1 MTKKAKKLFDFLKK
15 YIEKNGIAPSFEE
28 MKAHMELKSKASI
41 FQYLEYLENSG
52 NITRDKIK
60 SRSIRINN
68 LIPYFN
74 EISAGIPL
82 NTSSD
87 NIEYIQINDLLK
99 NKDSNCFA
107 CKVNGNSMESF
118 GIFNNDIVIIDKNTS
133 YNSKNI
139 YAVEI
144 DNNEITLKKIK
155 LIDNYIIIEGDKNNY
170 QSSKY
175 NKDRIK
181 IIGKMVNLVR
191 SY

>member
-99 NKDSNCFA
+99 NKNSNCFA

-139 YAVEI
+139 YAIEI

-181 IIGKMVNLVR
+181 IIGKMINLVR

>member
-82 NTSSD
+82 NISSD

-99 NKDSNCFA
+99 NKDTNCFA

-118 GIFNNDIVIIDKNTS
+118 GIFNNDIVIIDKDTS
-133 YNSKNI
+133 YNSKHI
-139 YAVEI
+139 YAVQI
-144 DNNEITLKKIK
+144 DNSEITLKKIK
-155 LIDNYIIIEGDKNNY
+155 LIDNHIIIEGDINNY
-170 QSSKY
+170 QPSKY

-181 IIGKMVNLVR
+181 IIGKMINLVR

>member
-181 IIGKMVNLVR
+181 IIGKMINLVR
-191 SY
+191 NY

>member
-52 NITRDKIK
+52 SITRDKIK
-60 SRSIRINN
+60 SRSIKINN

-139 YAVEI
+139 YAIEI

-175 NKDRIK
+175 
-181 IIGKMVNLVR
+181 
-191 SY
+191 

>member
-28 MKAHMELKSKASI
+28 MKAHIELKSKASI

-133 YNSKNI
+133 YNSKHI

-181 IIGKMVNLVR
+181 IIGKMINLVR

>member
-155 LIDNYIIIEGDKNNY
+155 IIDNYIIIEGDKNNY

-181 IIGKMVNLVR
+181 IIGKMINLVR

>member
-82 NTSSD
+82 NTNSD
-87 NIEYIQINDLLK
+87 NIEYIQINDLFK
-99 NKDSNCFA
+99 NKNSNCFA

-181 IIGKMVNLVR
+181 IIGKMINLVR

>member
-1 MTKKAKKLFDFLKK
+1 
-15 YIEKNGIAPSFEE
+15 

-181 IIGKMVNLVR
+181 IIGKMINLVR

>member
-28 MKAHMELKSKASI
+28 MKAHMELKSKSSI

-139 YAVEI
+139 YAIEI
-144 DNNEITLKKIK
+144 YNNEITLKKIK

-181 IIGKMVNLVR
+181 IIGKMINLVR

>member
-133 YNSKNI
+133 YNSKHI

-155 LIDNYIIIEGDKNNY
+155 LIDNCIIIEGDKNNY

-181 IIGKMVNLVR
+181 IIGKMINLVR

>member
-175 NKDRIK
+175 HKDRIK
-181 IIGKMVNLVR
+181 IIGKMIKLVR

>member
-133 YNSKNI
+133 YNSKDI

-181 IIGKMVNLVR
+181 IIGKMINLVR

>member
-52 NITRDKIK
+52 KITRDKIK

-181 IIGKMVNLVR
+181 IIGKMINLVR

>member
-28 MKAHMELKSKASI
+28 MKTHMELKSKSSI

-82 NTSSD
+82 NTSTD

-99 NKDSNCFA
+99 NKDTNCFA

-118 GIFNNDIVIIDKNTS
+118 GIFNNDIVIIDKDTS
-133 YNSKNI
+133 YNSKHI
-139 YAVEI
+139 YAVQI
-144 DNNEITLKKIK
+144 DNSEITLKKIK
-155 LIDNYIIIEGDKNNY
+155 LIDNHIIIEGDINNY
-170 QSSKY
+170 QPSKY

-181 IIGKMVNLVR
+181 IIGKMINLVR

>member
-99 NKDSNCFA
+99 NKNSNCFA

-181 IIGKMVNLVR
+181 IIGKMINLVR
-191 SY
+191 NY

>member
-60 SRSIRINN
+60 SRSIRIND

-133 YNSKNI
+133 YNSKHI

-181 IIGKMVNLVR
+181 IIGKMINLVR

>member
-28 MKAHMELKSKASI
+28 MKAHMKLKSKASI

-118 GIFNNDIVIIDKNTS
+118 GIYNNDIVIIDKNTS

-181 IIGKMVNLVR
+181 IIGKMINLVR

>member
-15 YIEKNGIAPSFEE
+15 YIEKNGIAPSFDE

-181 IIGKMVNLVR
+181 IIGKMINLVR

>member
-87 NIEYIQINDLLK
+87 NIEYIQINDLFK
-99 NKDSNCFA
+99 NKNSNCFA

-181 IIGKMVNLVR
+181 IIGKMINLVR

>member
-15 YIEKNGIAPSFEE
+15 YVEKNGIAPSFEE

-181 IIGKMVNLVR
+181 IIGKMINLVR

>member
-99 NKDSNCFA
+99 NKNSNCFA

-181 IIGKMVNLVR
+181 IIGKIINLVR

>member
-15 YIEKNGIAPSFEE
+15 YIERNGIAPSFEE

-181 IIGKMVNLVR
+181 IIGKMINLVR

>member
-170 QSSKY
+170 QSTKY

-181 IIGKMVNLVR
+181 IIGKMINLVR

>member
-155 LIDNYIIIEGDKNNY
+155 LIDNYIIIEGDENNY

-175 NKDRIK
+175 KKDRIK
-181 IIGKMVNLVR
+181 IIGKMINLVR

>member
-52 NITRDKIK
+52 NIIRDKIK

-181 IIGKMVNLVR
+181 IIGKMINLVR

>member
-28 MKAHMELKSKASI
+28 MKAHMELRSKASI

-181 IIGKMVNLVR
+181 IIGKMINLVR

>member
-41 FQYLEYLENSG
+41 FQYLEYLEISG

-181 IIGKMVNLVR
+181 IIGKMINLVR

>member
-82 NTSSD
+82 NTNSD
-87 NIEYIQINDLLK
+87 NIEYIQTNDLLK
-99 NKDSNCFA
+99 NKNSNCFA

-181 IIGKMVNLVR
+181 IIGKMINLVR

>member
-15 YIEKNGIAPSFEE
+15 YVAKNGIAPSFEE
-28 MKAHMELKSKASI
+28 MKTHMELKSKSSI

-82 NTSSD
+82 NTSTD

-99 NKDSNCFA
+99 NKDTNCFA

-118 GIFNNDIVIIDKNTS
+118 GIFNNDIVIIDKDTS
-133 YNSKNI
+133 YNSKHI
-139 YAVEI
+139 YAVQI
-144 DNNEITLKKIK
+144 DNSEITLKKIK
-155 LIDNYIIIEGDKNNY
+155 LIDNHIIIEGDTNNY
-170 QSSKY
+170 QPSKY

>member
-15 YIEKNGIAPSFEE
+15 YIEKKGIAPSFEE

-181 IIGKMVNLVR
+181 IIGKMINLVR

>member
-15 YIEKNGIAPSFEE
+15 YVEKNGIAPSFEE

-133 YNSKNI
+133 YNFKNI

-181 IIGKMVNLVR
+181 IIGKMINLVR

>member
-52 NITRDKIK
+52 NITRDKVK

-181 IIGKMVNLVR
+181 IIGKMINLVR

>member
-133 YNSKNI
+133 YNSRNI

-181 IIGKMVNLVR
+181 IIGKMINLVR

>member
-170 QSSKY
+170 KSSKY

-181 IIGKMVNLVR
+181 IIGKMINLVR

>member
-1 MTKKAKKLFDFLKK
+1 MTKKAKRLFDFLKK
-15 YIEKNGIAPSFEE
+15 YIEKNGMAPSFEE
-28 MKAHMELKSKASI
+28 MMAHMELKSKASI

-68 LIPYFN
+68 LIPYFH

-99 NKDSNCFA
+99 NKNSNCFA

-181 IIGKMVNLVR
+181 IIGKMINLVR

>member
-15 YIEKNGIAPSFEE
+15 YIEKNSIAPSFEE
-28 MKAHMELKSKASI
+28 MKAHMKLKSKASI

-181 IIGKMVNLVR
+181 IIGKMINLVR
-191 SY
+191 NY

>member
-181 IIGKMVNLVR
+181 IIGKIINLVR

>member
-139 YAVEI
+139 YAIEI

-181 IIGKMVNLVR
+181 IIGKMINLVR